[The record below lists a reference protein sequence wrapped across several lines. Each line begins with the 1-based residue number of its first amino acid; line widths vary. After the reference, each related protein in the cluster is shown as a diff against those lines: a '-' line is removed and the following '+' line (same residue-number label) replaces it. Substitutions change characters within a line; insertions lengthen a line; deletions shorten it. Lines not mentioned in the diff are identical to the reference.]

1 MANEATINA
10 SLQIRKG
17 NLLYR
22 SQPASFRADVSG
34 TKGPVPG
41 AILVSTDGVDVDFSE
56 LTNPGLCRL
65 QNLSATYRILYG
77 VREPD
82 TSLSYLPFQLLP
94 GEVAIVRFSE
104 FLQEEVQGTGTGT
117 GTPNATFRLKSV
129 GGEAVA
135 VVEAFEE

>member
-1 MANEATINA
+1 MANEATVNA

-22 SQPASFRADVSG
+22 SQPASFRATVTG
-34 TKGPVPG
+34 EKGPVPG
-41 AILVSTDGVDVDFSE
+41 AVTVSQDGVDVDLSQ
-56 LTNPGLCRL
+56 LTTPGLCRL
-65 QNLSATYRILYG
+65 QNLSTTYRVLYG

-94 GEVAIVRFSE
+94 GEIAVVRFSE
-104 FLQEEVQGTGTGT
+104 FLGEEVQGTGTGT
-117 GTPNATFRLKSV
+117 GTPNATFRIKAL
-129 GGEAVA
+129 GGEAVV